1 MARPRGLC
9 RMSLHW
15 RNGRIEDQPAEVAAS
30 ADWGAFTTA
39 GCDRGRPLLWSR
51 HLRRLS
57 ATLANLGAVNDPVL
71 PTEIEL
77 CDLLDAAGLEGP
89 ARMRV
94 VARRVDQLLWNIEAS
109 AISCDAGA
117 PDLRPVKLTVQRWPS
132 APPLAGHK
140 TLARLPWDLARERA
154 REMGYDDALL
164 IDSEDH
170 LLETSVANVWVLNH
184 GAVRT
189 PRAPDRC
196 LPGVMREWLL
206 EHLSRADLAAK
217 VGETTVDDLM
227 TAGEVWISNSIV
239 GVRRV
244 GAIDEHEWHEWPQ
257 FDRLGNLGI
266 PAPGW

>member
-1 MARPRGLC
+1 MRV
-9 RMSLHW
+9 HW
-15 RNGRIEDQPAEVAAS
+15 RNGRIENQPAEAAAS
-30 ADWGAFTTA
+30 AEWGAFTTA

-57 ATLANLGAVNDPVL
+57 ATLTSLGAVNDPVL
-71 PTEIEL
+71 PTENEL

-94 VARRVDQLLWNIEAS
+94 VARRVDPSQWNIEAS
-109 AISCDAGA
+109 ATSCDAAG
-117 PDLRPVKLTVQRWPS
+117 PELRPVQLTVQRWPS

-140 TLARLPWDLARERA
+140 TLARLAWDLARERA
-154 REMGYDDALL
+154 QEKGNDDVLL
-164 IDSEDH
+164 IDSEDN
-170 LLETSVANVWVLNH
+170 LLETSVANVWVLKD
-184 GAVRT
+184 GVVRT

-206 EHLSRADLAAK
+206 EHLSPAGLAAE
-217 VGETTVDDLM
+217 VCELTFGDLV
-227 TAGEVWISNSIV
+227 TAREVWISNAIF

-244 GAIDEHEWHEWPQ
+244 GVIGKHEWQEWPH
-257 FDRLGNLGI
+257 FDHLSNLGI